1 MENSCNRCTLTP
13 ENLTV
18 TEEVIEMDNEK
29 QGNGLVILLAFFTGG
44 LIGSLLELLF
54 APMAGRETRERIRD
68 ASTDV
73 RDRTITSA
81 HRAREATTERV
92 TDLVDKGKARVDDA
106 TESVRAAVEAGKS
119 AFVEKKSE
127 LSDILSRDEEEE
139 EAES

>member
-1 MENSCNRCTLTP
+1 
-13 ENLTV
+13 
-18 TEEVIEMDNEK
+18 MDNER
-29 QGNGLVILLAFFTGG
+29 QGNGLVVLLAFFTGG
-44 LIGSLLELLF
+44 LIGSLLGLLF
-54 APMAGRETRERIRD
+54 APMAGRETREKIRD

-73 RDRTITSA
+73 KDRTLTA
-81 HRAREATTERV
+81 ANQARDVTTERV

-127 LSDILSRDEEEE
+127 LTNILSHEKEEE

>member
-1 MENSCNRCTLTP
+1 
-13 ENLTV
+13 
-18 TEEVIEMDNEK
+18 MDNER
-29 QGNGLVILLAFFTGG
+29 QGNGLVVLLAFFTGG
-44 LIGSLLELLF
+44 LIGSLLGLLF
-54 APMAGRETRERIRD
+54 APMAGRETREKIRD

-73 RDRTITSA
+73 KDRTLTA
-81 HRAREATTERV
+81 ANQARDVTTERV

-127 LSDILSRDEEEE
+127 LTNILSREKEEE

>member
-1 MENSCNRCTLTP
+1 
-13 ENLTV
+13 
-18 TEEVIEMDNEK
+18 MDNEK

-44 LIGSLLELLF
+44 LIGSLLGLLF

-68 ASTDV
+68 ASTEV
-73 RDRTITSA
+73 KDRTITTA
-81 HRAREATTERV
+81 QRAREETTEKV
-92 TDLVDKGKARVDDA
+92 TELVDKGKARVDDA

-127 LSDILSRDEEEE
+127 LANILSRDEDEE